1 MSKRTGLIFAMG
13 AAFFYGVSTI
23 TGKMSYVGG
32 GNPVALSFYRNLIS
46 VPLLFAVLRLR
57 KTDLS
62 VTRRECAGLAWLGL
76 LGGFVTGVLLYISYT
91 LISVGLSTCLH
102 FSFPVILAVIYALFY
117 HEKFS
122 RIKILALVLG
132 IAGVWF
138 FVESDARINSLGILT
153 ALLSGVTYAAYL
165 IVMDRRGLKSMDG
178 YKLSFYCCL
187 FSSLW
192 LGFFGT
198 VRGYPFQGVLDS
210 NAWMYITA
218 TAVLVSVLGNT
229 MIPVAVRNVG
239 ATVTGIA
246 GILEPVTSVLLGV
259 LLLGEPFGFRSIV
272 GAACVLTA
280 AILLGLEKDPKS
292 RLNSGETA

>member
-1 MSKRTGLIFAMG
+1 MNKRTGLIFAMG

-46 VPLLFAVLRLR
+46 VPLLFAVLKLR

-62 VTRRECAGLAWLGL
+62 ITRRECTGLAWLGL

-91 LISVGLSTCLH
+91 LISVGLTTCAH
-102 FSFPVILAVIYALFY
+102 FSFPVILAVIYGLFY
-117 HEKFS
+117 QEKFS
-122 RIKILALVLG
+122 RTKILALALG
-132 IAGVWF
+132 IIGIWF

-153 ALLSGVTYAAYL
+153 ALLSGGTYAAYL
-165 IVMDRRGLKSMDG
+165 IVMDRRGLKTMDG
-178 YKLSFYCCL
+178 FKLSFYCCI
-187 FSSLW
+187 FSCLW
-192 LGFFGT
+192 LGIFGLI
-198 VRGYPFQGVLDS
+198 RGYQFQSVLGS

-218 TAVLVSVLGNT
+218 TAVLVSLLGNT
-229 MIPVAVRNVG
+229 MVPVAVRNVG

-259 LLLGEPFGFRSIV
+259 LILREPFGFRSAV
-272 GAACVLTA
+272 GAFCVLTA
-280 AILLGLEKDPKS
+280 TILLGLEKEPKEK
-292 RLNSGETA
+292 RDIRETA